1 MKMEIEIP
9 TGYKAEWV
17 NGVLTLVQD
26 KKENL
31 RPVTERVKTFE
42 DAVAELG
49 EDNNLVM
56 MFKHFEAEGF
66 AAGSED
72 FIAYLKLRII
82 TAALNEGWTPQFTG
96 DEYRYST
103 WFDLYGEQEWNDLSE
118 DTKRQRGVLFGGSA
132 NHGALAGFVCA
143 RSNAVPSD
151 ALAGF
156 VCARSNAVSSDT
168 LAYIG
173 SRLCFKNRNL
183 ALYAGKQFAS
193 LWMDFC
199 YLPNTK
205 CKPYFNEQLSSDN
218 TRLTQM

>member
-1 MKMEIEIP
+1 MKIEIEIP
-9 TGYKAEWV
+9 TGCKAEWV

-26 KKENL
+26 KKEDL

-72 FIAYLKLRII
+72 LIAYLKLRII

-96 DEYRYST
+96 DEYRYYT

-132 NHGALAGFVCA
+132 NDGALAGFVCA
-143 RSNAVPSD
+143 LSLNSPS
-151 ALAGF
+151 ASA
-156 VCARSNAVSSDT
+156 
-168 LAYIG
+168 AYFG
-173 SRLCFKNRNL
+173 SRLCFKNREL

-193 LWMDFC
+193 LWLDFC
-199 YLPNTK
+199 YLPNTE
-205 CKPYFNEQLSSDN
+205 CKPYFNE
-218 TRLTQM
+218 

>member
-1 MKMEIEIP
+1 MKIEIEIP
-9 TGYKAEWV
+9 KGCKAEWV
-17 NGVLTLVQD
+17 NGVLTLIQD
-26 KKENL
+26 KKEDL

-72 FIAYLKLRII
+72 LIAYLKLRII

-96 DEYRYST
+96 DEYRYYT

-118 DTKRQRGVLFGGSA
+118 DTKRQRGVLFGGYAYVGA
-132 NHGALAGFVCA
+132 NAGFVYA
-143 RSNAVPSD
+143 YSYYTPSD
-151 ALAGF
+151 TDA
-156 VCARSNAVSSDT
+156 N
-168 LAYIG
+168 IG
-173 SRLCFKNRNL
+173 SRLCFKNREL

-193 LWMDFC
+193 LWLDFC
-199 YLPNTK
+199 YLPNTE
-205 CKPYFNEQLSSDN
+205 CKPYFNE
-218 TRLTQM
+218 

>member
-1 MKMEIEIP
+1 MKIEIEIP
-9 TGYKAEWV
+9 KGCKAEWV
-17 NGVLTLVQD
+17 NGVLTLIQD
-26 KKENL
+26 KKEDL

-72 FIAYLKLRII
+72 LIAYLKLRII

-96 DEYRYST
+96 DEYRYYT

-118 DTKRQRGVLFGGSA
+118 DTKRQRGVLFGGYAS
-132 NHGALAGFVCA
+132 NGAYAGFVFA
-143 RSNAVPSD
+143 FSHYAPS
-151 ALAGF
+151 G
-156 VCARSNAVSSDT
+156 T
-168 LAYIG
+168 LASIG
-173 SRLCFKNRNL
+173 SRLCFKNREL

-193 LWMDFC
+193 LWLDFC
-199 YLPNTK
+199 YLPNTE
-205 CKPYFNEQLSSDN
+205 CKPYFNE
-218 TRLTQM
+218 

>member
-1 MKMEIEIP
+1 MKIEIEIP
-9 TGYKAEWV
+9 TGCKAEWV

-26 KKENL
+26 KKEDL

-72 FIAYLKLRII
+72 LIAYLKLRII

-96 DEYRYST
+96 DECRYYT

-118 DTKRQRGVLFGGSA
+118 DTKRQRGVLFGGYA
-132 NHGALAGFVCA
+132 NSGAYAGFVYA
-143 RSNAVPSD
+143 DSITAPSD
-151 ALAGF
+151 TYAN
-156 VCARSNAVSSDT
+156 V
-168 LAYIG
+168 G
-173 SRLCFKNRNL
+173 SLLCFKNSEL
-183 ALYAGKQFAS
+183 AVYAGKQFAS
-193 LWMDFC
+193 LWLDFC
-199 YLPNTK
+199 YLPNTE
-205 CKPYFNEQLSSDN
+205 CKPYFNE
-218 TRLTQM
+218 